1 MQRQSRRCTA
11 GGRGTT
17 TSRRI
22 SAPCPRDSDAIVTP
36 AQIPPATEPPPR
48 EGKPPSRPARARWIT
63 VTVMMV
69 GLGFA
74 LGAALSLTTDSGG
87 VVPGRDAPAIEA
99 IDVRTGDTVHLA
111 DFRGHV
117 VLLNVW
123 ATWCKPCE
131 QEMPSMQRLHEAL
144 FDQGLRIVAVSIDR
158 SSSEKV
164 LAWVEQR
171 GLTFAVLHDP
181 GGRIERIY
189 QTTGVPESFIIDDH
203 GVIVKREIGAREWD
217 TPVQLRLFRQ
227 LLRSPSVDRSNDSGG
242 RSDFQR
248 ERDSR

>member
-1 MQRQSRRCTA
+1 MVP
-11 GGRGTT
+11 G
-17 TSRRI
+17 
-22 SAPCPRDSDAIVTP
+22 
-36 AQIPPATEPPPR
+36 QIPPATEPQPSER
-48 EGKPPSRPARARWIT
+48 RPPSKLARARWIT
-63 VTVMMV
+63 VTVLMV

-74 LGAALSLTTDSGG
+74 LGAALALTADAGG
-87 VVPGRDAPAIEA
+87 VVPGRDAPAIDA
-99 IDVRTGDTVHLA
+99 VDVRTGGTVRLS

-144 FDQGLRIVAVSIDR
+144 FDRGLRIVAVSIDR
-158 SSSEKV
+158 GSSEMV
-164 LAWVEQR
+164 REWVEQR
-171 GLTFAVLHDP
+171 GLTFTVLHDP

-189 QTTGVPESFIIDDH
+189 QTTGVPESFIVDDR

-227 LLRSPSVDRSNDSGG
+227 LLQDSMTDRHDEPA
-242 RSDFQR
+242 
-248 ERDSR
+248 ERRTLP

>member
-1 MQRQSRRCTA
+1 
-11 GGRGTT
+11 
-17 TSRRI
+17 
-22 SAPCPRDSDAIVTP
+22 
-36 AQIPPATEPPPR
+36 
-48 EGKPPSRPARARWIT
+48 
-63 VTVMMV
+63 MMV

-87 VVPGRDAPAIEA
+87 VAPGRDAPALEA
-99 IDVRTGDTVHLA
+99 IDVRTGDTVRLA

-158 SSSEKV
+158 SSSQKV
-164 LAWVEQR
+164 LDWVEQR
-171 GLTFAVLHDP
+171 GLTFTVLHDP
-181 GGRIERIY
+181 AGRIERIY
-189 QTTGVPESFIIDDH
+189 QTTGVPESFIIDDQ

-227 LLRSPSVDRSNDSGG
+227 LLRSPSADRSNDSVGSG
-242 RSDFQR
+242 VFRR
-248 ERDSR
+248 ERDSQ